1 MKCQND
7 LFNFEFEVNYVTH
20 KNKVLIKRWAI
31 FPDYCLFDGKFIY
44 YKNILTNYGIYLEEL
59 FCG

>member
-7 LFNFEFEVNYVTH
+7 LFNFDFEVNYVAH

-31 FPDYCLFDGKFIY
+31 FANYCLFDGEFIY
-44 YKNILTNYGIYLEEL
+44 NITILIDYGIYLEQL